1 MKTLKFIIVGA
12 MFSIA
17 STVAAQVNNNTINI
31 QTDTNST
38 GNQQQ
43 QPVQQQQQPVQ
54 QQPATVITPVV
65 VPTPTPAPAPA
76 QVVVDEDDE
85 PTFHGGE
92 FGIRYMPTF
101 SVFRLTN
108 PSGGTV
114 KGEFVMGH
122 GFGAF
127 IGANSKHVGVQLE
140 AIYTS
145 SGQRFEDNGRETEVN
160 VNYLSVPLLL
170 TLNTDKSKP
179 VNFNIAFGPQVG
191 FNAGA
196 SVTTSGTSNE
206 VNGTVI
212 EPVIAVKKSDFG
224 FAYGAGLEFALNDP
238 RTVRLNFG
246 FRGVYGLIDIRD
258 NSQTVTTNQY
268 VVLDRTNTQAYAGY
282 LGLSFMF

>member
-17 STVAAQVNNNTINI
+17 NSLAAQVNNTTINI
-31 QTDTNST
+31 QSDTNST
-38 GNQQQ
+38 GNQQ
-43 QPVQQQQQPVQ
+43 
-54 QQPATVITPVV
+54 PATVIT
-65 VPTPTPAPAPA
+65 AAPA
-76 QVVVDEDDE
+76 QVVVDDDE
-85 PTFHGGE
+85 PAFHGGE

-101 SVFRLTN
+101 SVLRLTN
-108 PSGGTV
+108 PSGGTI

-122 GFGAF
+122 GFGAL
-127 IGANSKHVGVQLE
+127 IGANSEHVGVQLE

-145 SGQRFEDNGRETEVN
+145 AGQRFQDNGLEHEVS

-170 TLNTDKSKP
+170 TLNTNKSKP

-191 FNAGA
+191 FNTGA
-196 SVTTSGTSNE
+196 SVKTSGTSNE
-206 VNGTVI
+206 GTVV
-212 EPVIAVKKSDFG
+212 EPVVAVKKSDFG
-224 FAYGAGLEFALNDP
+224 VGYGAGLEFALNNP

-258 NSQTVTTNQY
+258 KGQTVTTDQY
-268 VVLDRTNTQAYAGY
+268 VVLDRTNTQTYAGY

>member
-1 MKTLKFIIVGA
+1 
-12 MFSIA
+12 MFSLA
-17 STVAAQVNNNTINI
+17 NYMVAQVNNTTVNL
-31 QTDTNST
+31 NSDSNAVRT
-38 GNQQQ
+38 Q
-43 QPVQQQQQPVQ
+43 QPPVQQQQQQPVQ
-54 QQPATVITPVV
+54 QQPTTTIITPVV

-76 QVVVDEDDE
+76 PAQVVVDEEDDE

-101 SVFRLTN
+101 SVLRLTN

-122 GFGAF
+122 GFGAL
-127 IGANSKHVGVQLE
+127 IGANSEHVGVQLE

-145 SGQRFEDNGRETEVN
+145 TGQRFQDNGREHEVN

-191 FNAGA
+191 FNTRA
-196 SVTTSGTSNE
+196 SVTTTGTSNE
-206 VNGTVI
+206 TNGTVV
-212 EPVIAVKKSDFG
+212 EPVLAVKKSDFG
-224 FAYGAGLEFALNDP
+224 VAYGAGLEFALNEM
-238 RTVRLNFG
+238 RNVRLNFG
-246 FRGVYGLIDIRD
+246 FRGMYGLLDIRD
-258 NSQTVTTNQY
+258 NSQTVTTDQY
-268 VVLDRTNTQAYAGY
+268 IVLDRTNTQNYAGY

>member
-1 MKTLKFIIVGA
+1 
-12 MFSIA
+12 MFSLA
-17 STVAAQVNNNTINI
+17 NSMAAQVNNTINV
-31 QTDTNST
+31 QTDTNT
-38 GNQQQ
+38 TQQQ
-43 QPVQQQQQPVQ
+43 QPVQQPPVQQQQPVQ
-54 QQPATVITPVV
+54 QQPTTVVTPVV
-65 VPTPTPAPAPA
+65 VPVQTPAPAPAPA
-76 QVVVDEDDE
+76 QVVVPEDDE
-85 PTFHGGE
+85 PEFHGGE

-101 SVFRLTN
+101 SVLRLTN
-108 PSGGTV
+108 PSGGTI

-127 IGANSKHVGVQLE
+127 IGANSEHVGVQLE

-145 SGQRFEDNGRETEVN
+145 SGQRFEDNGRETKVS

-170 TLNTDKSKP
+170 TLNTNKSKP

-206 VNGTVI
+206 VNGTVV

-224 FAYGAGLEFALNDP
+224 FAYGAGLEFALNEP

-258 NSQTVTTNQY
+258 NSQTVATNQY